1 MKAFRALSV
10 ATALVTYALVV
21 LGGVVRVSGSGLGC
35 PDWPLCHGRLLP
47 PLDVHAII
55 EYSHRTTASLTS
67 ILVVLTAVV
76 AWVVWRK
83 RRDIVIPATVAVV
96 LLVVQ
101 VVLGAITVRFELPPM
116 IVLAHLATAMAL
128 LAAVCV
134 TAVAACLPENVSNAR
149 IAQERLKRSYG
160 TFRATRVR
168 RRPERGSRGAT
179 PRRLAR
185 GAAGGTYLL
194 ILSGSLVVGSG
205 ASSSCSAWPLC
216 GGGFS
221 LAFDGYPAIQLLHRG
236 LAAAVGLLI
245 IVSLLALLNR
255 YREER
260 AVRAT
265 VALTLAALA
274 FQIAV
279 GAAVVTLHLP
289 AALRGLHLA
298 LASAVWT
305 GTVVLAVIA
314 DRLPAAGGSVG
325 VTDTAHRPP
334 RPTRE
339 VVLDYVSLAKPRI
352 IPLLLITALG
362 GMMMAER
369 GWPSTILVVLTLL
382 GGALAAAGA
391 GAINCWIDRDLDG
404 AMLRTRRRP
413 LPDGRIAP
421 GHALLFGIA
430 LGLAAFVLLAFWVN
444 VLAATLAISG
454 LLFYVFVYTLW
465 LKRWTVQNIVIGG
478 AAGAVPPVVGWAAVT
493 HRVDLTAV
501 YLFAVIFLW
510 TPPHFWA
517 LALRLKGDYA
527 RAQVPMLPVV
537 RGEAV
542 ARRQI
547 LVYTVLL
554 VGVTLAVV
562 VTGALG
568 LLYLAGAVVLGG
580 AFIALA
586 LVNLRSQRQRWS
598 RLLFDYSIA
607 YLGLLFAVMVADRMI
622 GRV

>member
-35 PDWPLCHGRLLP
+35 PDWPLCHGRVLP
-47 PLDVHAII
+47 PLDLHAII

-67 ILVVLTAVV
+67 ALIVLTAVV
-76 AWVVWRK
+76 AWLAWRK
-83 RRDIVIPATVAVV
+83 RRDIVIPATVALV

-101 VVLGAITVRFELPPM
+101 VVLGAITVRLELPPM

-134 TAVAACLPENVSNAR
+134 TAVAAIVPR
-149 IAQERLKRSYG
+149 P
-160 TFRATRVR
+160 ATSAD
-168 RRPERGSRGAT
+168 RGLV
-179 PRRLAR
+179 RLAR

-205 ASSSCSAWPLC
+205 ASSSCNAWPLC

-221 LAFDGYPAIQLLHRG
+221 LTFDGYPAIQLLHRG

-245 IVSLLALLNR
+245 LVSLLTLLNR
-255 YREER
+255 YREEG
-260 AVRAT
+260 AVRAA

-274 FQIAV
+274 FQVAV
-279 GAAVVTLHLP
+279 GAAVVTLRLP

-298 LASAVWT
+298 LAGAVWV

-325 VTDTAHRPP
+325 VTDAARRPP
-334 RPTRE
+334 RPARE

-369 GWPSTILVVLTLL
+369 GWPSTSLVVLTLL

-404 AMLRTRRRP
+404 EMLRTRRRP

-421 GHALLFGIA
+421 SHALLFGIA
-430 LGLAAFVLLAFWVN
+430 LGLAAFLLLAFWVN

-454 LLFYVFVYTLW
+454 LLFYVFIYTLW
-465 LKRWTVQNIVIGG
+465 LKRTTVQNIVIGG

-493 HRVDLTAV
+493 HRVDLTAI

-527 RAQVPMLPVV
+527 RAHVPMLPVV
-537 RGEAV
+537 RGDAV

-547 LVYTVLL
+547 LLYTVVL
-554 VGVTLAVV
+554 VAVTLAVV

-568 LLYLAGAVVLGG
+568 QLYLAGAVVLGG
-580 AFIALA
+580 VFIALA
-586 LVNLRSQRQRWS
+586 FVNLRSQRQRWS

-622 GRV
+622 GRL

>member
-35 PDWPLCHGRLLP
+35 PDWPLCHGRVLP
-47 PLDVHAII
+47 PLDLHAII

-67 ILVVLTAVV
+67 ALVVLTAVF
-76 AWVVWRK
+76 AWLAWRK
-83 RRDIVIPATVAVV
+83 RRDIVIPSTVALG
-96 LLVVQ
+96 LLAVQ
-101 VVLGAITVRFELPPM
+101 VVLGAITVRLELPPM

-134 TAVAACLPENVSNAR
+134 TAVAAFLPQNVSNAR

-160 TFRATRVR
+160 TFRATRVG

-179 PRRLAR
+179 PRWLAR
-185 GAAGGTYLL
+185 AAAAGTYLL

-205 ASSSCSAWPLC
+205 ASGSCSAWPLC

-221 LAFDGYPAIQLLHRG
+221 LAEDGAIQLLHRG
-236 LAAAVGLLI
+236 LAAAVGVLI
-245 IVSLLALLNR
+245 IVSLFALLNR
-255 YREER
+255 HREER

-274 FQIAV
+274 FQVAV

-298 LASAVWT
+298 LASAVWV

-314 DRLPAAGGSVG
+314 DRLPAAGGSIG
-325 VTDTAHRPP
+325 VTEDARRPP
-334 RPTRE
+334 RPPRE
-339 VVLDYVSLAKPRI
+339 VVLDYVSLAKPRV

-369 GWPSTILVVLTLL
+369 GWPSTGLVVLTLL

-404 AMLRTRRRP
+404 EMLRTRRRP

-421 GHALLFGIA
+421 SHALLFGIA
-430 LGLAAFVLLAFWVN
+430 LGLAAFLLLAFWVN

-454 LLFYVFVYTLW
+454 LLFYVFIYTLW
-465 LKRWTVQNIVIGG
+465 LKRWTVQNIVNGG

-493 HRVDLTAV
+493 HRVDLTAI

-527 RAQVPMLPVV
+527 RARVPMLPVV

-547 LVYTVLL
+547 LLYTLVL

-580 AFIALA
+580 VFIALA

-622 GRV
+622 GRL

>member
-1 MKAFRALSV
+1 MKAFRSLSV
-10 ATALVTYALVV
+10 ATALVSYALVV

-35 PDWPLCHGRLLP
+35 PDWPLCHGRVLP
-47 PLDVHAII
+47 PLDLHAII

-67 ILVVLTAVV
+67 GLVLVTAAFAWV
-76 AWVVWRK
+76 AWRR
-83 RRDIVIPATVAVV
+83 RRDIVIPATVALG

-101 VVLGAITVRFELPPM
+101 VVLGAVTVRLELPPM

-128 LAAVCV
+128 LAAVCI
-134 TAVAACLPENVSNAR
+134 TAVAAIVAPPGAGADRPSVGWS
-149 IAQERLKRSYG
+149 
-160 TFRATRVR
+160 RA
-168 RRPERGSRGAT
+168 A
-179 PRRLAR
+179 
-185 GAAGGTYLL
+185 AAGTYIL
-194 ILSGSLVVGSG
+194 ILSGSLVVGSA
-205 ASSSCSAWPLC
+205 ASGSCNAWPLC

-221 LAFDGYPAIQLLHRG
+221 FAFDGLPAIQLVHRG
-236 LAAAVGLLI
+236 IAALVGVLI
-245 IVSLLALLNR
+245 VVSLLSVLAR
-255 YREER
+255 HRR
-260 AVRAT
+260 QPAVRAT

-274 FQIAV
+274 FQVAV
-279 GAAVVTLHLP
+279 GAAVVILRLP

-298 LASAVWT
+298 LASAVWA
-305 GTVVLAVIA
+305 GTVVLAVLA
-314 DRLPAAGGSVG
+314 HRLPLGGERIDDRDAAH
-325 VTDTAHRPP
+325 AIRRPA
-334 RPTRE
+334 RD

-352 IPLLLITALG
+352 IPLLLIAALG

-369 GWPSTILVVLTLL
+369 GWPSTGLVVFTLL

-391 GAINCWIDRDLDG
+391 GAINCWIDRDLDRE
-404 AMLRTRRRP
+404 MLRTRRRP
-413 LPDGRIAP
+413 LPDGRRAP
-421 GHALLFGIA
+421 SHALLFGIV

-493 HRVDLTAV
+493 HRVDLTAL
-501 YLFAVIFLW
+501 YLFAIIFLW

-537 RGEAV
+537 RGESA

-547 LVYTVLL
+547 LFYTLIL
-554 VGVTLAVV
+554 VAVTLAVV
-562 VTGALG
+562 LTGALG
-568 LLYLAGAVVLGG
+568 LLYLGGAALLGG
-580 AFIALA
+580 LFIALA
-586 LVNLRSQRQRWS
+586 VANLRARRQRWS

>member
-1 MKAFRALSV
+1 MRGFRALSV

-35 PDWPLCHGRLLP
+35 PDWPLCHGRVLP
-47 PLDVHAII
+47 PLDLHAII

-67 ILVVLTAVV
+67 VLVVATAVV
-76 AWVVWRK
+76 AWVAWHK
-83 RRDIVIPATVAVV
+83 RRDLVIPATFAVG
-96 LLVVQ
+96 LLAIQ
-101 VVLGAITVRFELPPM
+101 VVLGAITVRLELPPM

-128 LAAVCV
+128 LGAVCV
-134 TAVAACLPENVSNAR
+134 TAVAAMMPTTAGTVDAESVAR
-149 IAQERLKRSYG
+149 
-160 TFRATRVR
+160 
-168 RRPERGSRGAT
+168 
-179 PRRLAR
+179 AR
-185 GAAGGTYLL
+185 GAAAGTYLL

-205 ASSSCSAWPLC
+205 ASGACDAWPLC
-216 GGGFS
+216 GGGFRF
-221 LAFDGYPAIQLLHRG
+221 AFDGSPAIQLLHRG
-236 LAAAVGLLI
+236 AAAAIGVLVVMGLLS
-245 IVSLLALLNR
+245 VLAR
-255 YREER
+255 QRR
-260 AVRAT
+260 APAVRAT
-265 VALTLAALA
+265 VALTMAALA
-274 FQIAV
+274 FQVAV

-289 AALRGLHLA
+289 AVLRGLHLA

-314 DRLPAAGGSVG
+314 SRLPPAEQTADIRDGRRSAG
-325 VTDTAHRPP
+325 RPV
-334 RPTRE
+334 RD
-339 VVLDYVSLAKPRI
+339 VVLDYISLAKPRI

-369 GWPSTILVVLTLL
+369 GWPSTGLVLLTLL

-391 GAINCWIDRDLDG
+391 GAINCWIDRDLDRE
-404 AMLRTRRRP
+404 MMRTRRRP

-421 GHALLFGIA
+421 SHALIFGIG
-430 LGLAAFVLLAFWVN
+430 LGLAAFLVLAFWVN

-478 AAGAVPPVVGWAAVT
+478 AAGAVPPMVGWAAVT
-493 HRVDLTAV
+493 HRLDLTAL
-501 YLFAVIFLW
+501 YLFAIIFLW

-527 RAQVPMLPVV
+527 RAQLPMLPVV
-537 RGEAV
+537 RGESA

-547 LVYTVLL
+547 LFYTLLL
-554 VGVTLAVV
+554 VAVTLAVV
-562 VTGALG
+562 LTGALG
-568 LLYLAGAVVLGG
+568 FLYLAGAAVLGG
-580 AFIALA
+580 LFIALA
-586 LVNLRSQRQRWS
+586 VANLRARRQRWS

-607 YLGLLFAVMVADRMI
+607 YLGLLFVVMVADRMI

>member
-1 MKAFRALSV
+1 MKAFRLLTV
-10 ATALVTYALVV
+10 AAALVTYALVV

-47 PLDVHAII
+47 PLNLHAII
-55 EYSHRTTASLTS
+55 EYSHRTTASLAS
-67 ILVVLTAVV
+67 ALIVLTAAV
-76 AWVVWRK
+76 ALLAWRK
-83 RRDIVIPATVAVV
+83 RRDIVIPAMVALG
-96 LLVVQ
+96 LLVAQ
-101 VVLGAITVRFELPPM
+101 VVLGAITVRLELPPM

-134 TAVAACLPENVSNAR
+134 TAVAASVAR
-149 IAQERLKRSYG
+149 PTTA
-160 TFRATRVR
+160 TDRASV
-168 RRPERGSRGAT
+168 P
-179 PRRLAR
+179 LAR
-185 GAAGGTYLL
+185 AAAAGTYLL

-205 ASSSCSAWPLC
+205 ASSSCAAWPLC

-221 LAFDGYPAIQLLHRG
+221 LSFEGYPAIQLLHRG
-236 LAAAVGLLI
+236 LAAAIGVLI
-245 IVSLLALLNR
+245 IVSLFALLNR
-255 YREER
+255 HRVQR

-274 FQIAV
+274 FQVAV

-298 LASAVWT
+298 LASAVWA
-305 GTVVLAVIA
+305 GTVVLAVLA
-314 DRLPAAGGSVG
+314 DRLPAGGAPVA
-325 VTDTAHRPP
+325 VADHARQPP
-334 RPTRE
+334 RPARE

-369 GWPSTILVVLTLL
+369 GWPSTGLVVLTLL

-421 GHALLFGIA
+421 SHALLFGIA

-444 VLAATLAISG
+444 VLTATLAISG

-493 HRVDLTAV
+493 HRVDLTAI
-501 YLFAVIFLW
+501 YLFAVACAGPDVTRRPRRGSRPPPDPAVHTRAGRRHARGRRDGRAWLALPGRGGRPW
-510 TPPHFWA
+510 GRVHRARGRQPPQSAAAVVTP
-517 LALRLKGDYA
+517 ALRLLDRLP
-527 RAQVPMLPVV
+527 RAAL
-537 RGEAV
+537 
-542 ARRQI
+542 RRN
-547 LVYTVLL
+547 
-554 VGVTLAVV
+554 
-562 VTGALG
+562 
-568 LLYLAGAVVLGG
+568 GG
-580 AFIALA
+580 
-586 LVNLRSQRQRWS
+586 
-598 RLLFDYSIA
+598 
-607 YLGLLFAVMVADRMI
+607 
-622 GRV
+622 

>member
-1 MKAFRALSV
+1 MKAFRALSI
-10 ATALVTYALVV
+10 ATAVVTYALVV

-35 PDWPLCHGRLLP
+35 PDWPLCHGALLP
-47 PLDVHAII
+47 PLNLHAII

-67 ILVVLTAVV
+67 TLVVVTAVV
-76 AWVVWRK
+76 AWIAWRQ
-83 RRDIVIPATVAVV
+83 RRDIVVPATVALG

-101 VVLGAITVRFELPPM
+101 VALGAITVRLELPPM

-134 TAVAACLPENVSNAR
+134 TAVAACLPQNVSNAR
-149 IAQERLKRSYG
+149 IALK
-160 TFRATRVR
+160 
-168 RRPERGSRGAT
+168 RGSRGAT
-179 PRRLAR
+179 PRRLSR
-185 GAAGGTYLL
+185 GTAAGTYIL

-205 ASSSCSAWPLC
+205 ASRSCNAWPLC

-221 LAFDGYPAIQLLHRG
+221 FAFDGLPAIQLLHRG
-236 LAAAVGLLI
+236 VAALI
-245 IVSLLALLNR
+245 GVLIVVSLLTLLAR
-255 YREER
+255 YRGHR

-274 FQIAV
+274 FQVAV
-279 GAAVVTLHLP
+279 GAAVVALRLP

-298 LASAVWT
+298 LASSVWA
-305 GTVVLAVIA
+305 GTVVLAA
-314 DRLPAAGGSVG
+314 LAERLPAVGEPVG
-325 VTDTAHRPP
+325 VLKDAHQPP
-334 RPTRE
+334 RPARE
-339 VVLDYVSLAKPRI
+339 VVLDYLSLAKPRI

-369 GWPSTILVVLTLL
+369 GWPSTGLVVLTLL

-391 GAINCWIDRDLDG
+391 GAINCWIDRDLDRE
-404 AMLRTRRRP
+404 MLRTRRRP

-421 GHALLFGIA
+421 AHALLFGIG
-430 LGLAAFVLLAFWVN
+430 LGLVAFLLLTFWVN

-465 LKRWTVQNIVIGG
+465 LKRSTVQNIVIGG

-493 HRVDLTAV
+493 HRVDLTAI

-517 LALRLKGDYA
+517 LALRLRGDYA
-527 RAQVPMLPVV
+527 RARVPMLPVV
-537 RGEAV
+537 HGEAA

-547 LVYTVLL
+547 VAYTLVL
-554 VGVTLAVV
+554 VAVTLAVV
-562 VTGALG
+562 LTGALG
-568 LLYLAGAVVLGG
+568 LLYLAGAGVLG
-580 AFIALA
+580 ALFIGLA
-586 LVNLRSQRQRWS
+586 LVNLGSRRQRWS

-622 GRV
+622 GRL

>member
-67 ILVVLTAVV
+67 TLVVLTAVV
-76 AWVVWRK
+76 AWVAWRR
-83 RRDIVIPATVAVV
+83 RRDIVIPATVALV

-101 VVLGAITVRFELPPM
+101 VVLGAITVRLELPPM

-134 TAVAACLPENVSNAR
+134 TAVAAIVPRPAR
-149 IAQERLKRSYG
+149 PA
-160 TFRATRVR
+160 
-168 RRPERGSRGAT
+168 ERGSRGAS

-185 GAAGGTYLL
+185 AAGGGTYLL

-205 ASSSCSAWPLC
+205 ASGSCSAWPLC

-221 LAFDGYPAIQLLHRG
+221 PAFDGYPAIQLLHRG
-236 LAAAVGLLI
+236 LGAPGGLLI

-274 FQIAV
+274 FQVAV

-298 LASAVWT
+298 LASAVWA
-305 GTVVLAVIA
+305 GMVILAVMVR
-314 DRLPAAGGSVG
+314 RLAPDPASRQRGTEMDV
-325 VTDTAHRPP
+325 VR
-334 RPTRE
+334 RPTRD

-362 GMMMAER
+362 GMMMAQR
-369 GWPSTILVVLTLL
+369 GWPSTGLVILTLM

-391 GAINCWIDRDLDG
+391 GAINCWIDRDIDG
-404 AMLRTRRRP
+404 EMLRTRRRP

-421 GHALLFGIA
+421 GHALLFGIV
-430 LGLAAFVLLAFWVN
+430 LGLMAFVLLTFWVN

-454 LLFYVFVYTLW
+454 LLFYVFIYTLW

-478 AAGAVPPVVGWAAVT
+478 AAGALPPGVGWGGA
-493 HRVDLTAV
+493 
-501 YLFAVIFLW
+501 
-510 TPPHFWA
+510 TPPGGPDGDLSFCRHLPLDAAA
-517 LALRLKGDYA
+517 LLGAGPAPSRRLRPRAGAHAAGGPRRGGRPAPDPRLHPGPGDGHAGHRRHRRSRPGLPRRGGRAGRGLRWA
-527 RAQVPMLPVV
+527 RAGQ
-537 RGEAV
+537 
-542 ARRQI
+542 
-547 LVYTVLL
+547 
-554 VGVTLAVV
+554 
-562 VTGALG
+562 
-568 LLYLAGAVVLGG
+568 
-580 AFIALA
+580 
-586 LVNLRSQRQRWS
+586 
-598 RLLFDYSIA
+598 
-607 YLGLLFAVMVADRMI
+607 
-622 GRV
+622 

>member
-1 MKAFRALSV
+1 V
-10 ATALVTYALVV
+10 I
-21 LGGVVRVSGSGLGC
+21 GV
-35 PDWPLCHGRLLP
+35 
-47 PLDVHAII
+47 
-55 EYSHRTTASLTS
+55 
-67 ILVVLTAVV
+67 
-76 AWVVWRK
+76 
-83 RRDIVIPATVAVV
+83 
-96 LLVVQ
+96 
-101 VVLGAITVRFELPPM
+101 
-116 IVLAHLATAMAL
+116 
-128 LAAVCV
+128 
-134 TAVAACLPENVSNAR
+134 
-149 IAQERLKRSYG
+149 
-160 TFRATRVR
+160 
-168 RRPERGSRGAT
+168 
-179 PRRLAR
+179 
-185 GAAGGTYLL
+185 
-194 ILSGSLVVGSG
+194 
-205 ASSSCSAWPLC
+205 
-216 GGGFS
+216 
-221 LAFDGYPAIQLLHRG
+221 
-236 LAAAVGLLI
+236 LI

-255 YREER
+255 HRVER

-274 FQIAV
+274 FQVAV
-279 GAAVVTLHLP
+279 GAAVVILHLP
-289 AALRGLHLA
+289 AVLRGLHLA

-314 DRLPAAGGSVG
+314 DRLPAAGAPVG
-325 VTDTAHRPP
+325 VIHDARRSGRPA
-334 RPTRE
+334 RE

-369 GWPSTILVVLTLL
+369 GWPSTSLVLLTLL

-421 GHALLFGIA
+421 RHALLFGIA
-430 LGLAAFVLLAFWVN
+430 LGLAAFLLLAFWVN

-493 HRVDLTAV
+493 HRVDLTAI

-547 LVYTVLL
+547 LLYTVVL
-554 VGVTLAVV
+554 VAVTLAVV

-580 AFIALA
+580 VFIALA
-586 LVNLRSQRQRWS
+586 LVNLRNHRQRWS

-622 GRV
+622 GRL

>member
-10 ATALVTYALVV
+10 ATAVVTYALVV

-47 PLDVHAII
+47 PLNLHAII

-67 ILVVLTAVV
+67 TLVVLTAAV
-76 AWVVWRK
+76 AWLAWRK
-83 RRDIVIPATVAVV
+83 RRDLVIPATVALA
-96 LLVVQ
+96 LLIVQ
-101 VVLGAITVRFELPPM
+101 VVLGAITVRLELPPM

-128 LAAVCV
+128 LGAVCV
-134 TAVAACLPENVSNAR
+134 TAVAALVPAPAGAVD
-149 IAQERLKRSYG
+149 
-160 TFRATRVR
+160 RVAMR
-168 RRPERGSRGAT
+168 RM
-179 PRRLAR
+179 LL
-185 GAAGGTYLL
+185 AAGGTYVL
-194 ILSGSLVVGSG
+194 IISGSLVVGSG
-205 ASSSCSAWPLC
+205 ASGACNAWPLC
-216 GGGFS
+216 GGGLSF
-221 LAFDGYPAIQLLHRG
+221 AFDGSPAIQLLHRG
-236 LAAAVGLLI
+236 IAGLIGLLI
-245 IVSLLALLNR
+245 VLSLVSLLAR
-255 YREER
+255 HRSHP

-265 VALTLAALA
+265 VAVTLAALA
-274 FQIAV
+274 FQVAV
-279 GAAVVTLHLP
+279 GAAVVTLRLP

-298 LASAVWT
+298 LASAVWA
-305 GTVVLAVIA
+305 GMVILAVIVR
-314 DRLPAAGGSVG
+314 RLSPHSALPQRGREKDVVRRPAR
-325 VTDTAHRPP
+325 D
-334 RPTRE
+334 

-369 GWPSTILVVLTLL
+369 GWPSTGLVILTLV

-391 GAINCWIDRDLDG
+391 GAINCWIDRDIDG
-404 AMLRTRRRP
+404 EMLRTRRRP

-421 GHALLFGIA
+421 AHALLFGIV
-430 LGLAAFVLLAFWVN
+430 LGLIAFVLLAFWVN

-465 LKRWTVQNIVIGG
+465 LKRSTVQNIVIGG
-478 AAGAVPPVVGWAAVT
+478 AAGAIPPVVGWAAVT

-517 LALRLKGDYA
+517 LALRLRGDYA
-527 RAQVPMLPVV
+527 RAKVPMLPVV
-537 RGEAV
+537 QGEAA

-547 LVYTVLL
+547 LAYTLVL
-554 VGVTLAVV
+554 VAVTLAVV
-562 VTGALG
+562 LTG
-568 LLYLAGAVVLGG
+568 VLGPVYLVG
-580 AFIALA
+580 AALLGAGFIALA
-586 LVNLRSQRQRWS
+586 VVNLLARRQRWS
-598 RLLFDYSIA
+598 RVLFDYSIA

>member
-1 MKAFRALSV
+1 MKAFRVLSV

-47 PLDVHAII
+47 PLDLHAII
-55 EYSHRTTASLTS
+55 EYSHRTTASLASTL
-67 ILVVLTAVV
+67 IVLTAVV
-76 AWVVWRK
+76 AWLAWRK
-83 RRDIVIPATVAVV
+83 RRDIVIPAMVAVG

-101 VVLGAITVRFELPPM
+101 VVLGAVTVRLELPPM

-134 TAVAACLPENVSNAR
+134 TASNAR
-149 IAQERLKRSYG
+149 LARYAPLASAGGSDSRPAWLARAAAAG
-160 TFRATRVR
+160 TF
-168 RRPERGSRGAT
+168 
-179 PRRLAR
+179 
-185 GAAGGTYLL
+185 LL

-205 ASSSCSAWPLC
+205 ASGSCGAWPLC

-236 LAAAVGLLI
+236 LAAAIGVLI
-245 IVSLLALLNR
+245 IVSLFALLNR
-255 YREER
+255 YRVER

-274 FQIAV
+274 FQVAV

-298 LASAVWT
+298 LASAVWA
-305 GTVVLAVIA
+305 GTVVLAVLA
-314 DRLPAAGGSVG
+314 DRLP
-325 VTDTAHRPP
+325 VTGARADVADHARQPP
-334 RPTRE
+334 RPARE

-369 GWPSTILVVLTLL
+369 GWPSTGLVVLTLL
-382 GGALAAAGA
+382 GGTLAAAGA

-421 GHALLFGIA
+421 RHALLFGIA
-430 LGLAAFVLLAFWVN
+430 LGVAAFVLLAFWVN

-493 HRVDLTAV
+493 HRIDLTAI

-547 LVYTVLL
+547 LLYTLAL
-554 VGVTLAVV
+554 VAVTIAVV

-568 LLYLAGAVVLGG
+568 LLYMAGAAVLGG
-580 AFIALA
+580 VFIALA
-586 LVNLRSQRQRWS
+586 VVNLRTRRQRWS

-622 GRV
+622 GRL

>member
-1 MKAFRALSV
+1 MKAFRALTV

-47 PLDVHAII
+47 PLDLHAII
-55 EYSHRTTASLTS
+55 EYSHRTTASLAS
-67 ILVVLTAVV
+67 ALIVLTAVV
-76 AWVVWRK
+76 AWLAWRK
-83 RRDIVIPATVAVV
+83 RRDIVIPAMVALG

-101 VVLGAITVRFELPPM
+101 VVLGAITVRLELPPM

-134 TAVAACLPENVSNAR
+134 TAVAARVSRPTLPVD
-149 IAQERLKRSYG
+149 
-160 TFRATRVR
+160 RASV
-168 RRPERGSRGAT
+168 P
-179 PRRLAR
+179 LAR
-185 GAAGGTYLL
+185 AAAGGTYLL

-205 ASSSCSAWPLC
+205 ASGACDSWPLC
-216 GGGFS
+216 RGGFS

-236 LAAAVGLLI
+236 LAAVIGVLV
-245 IVSLLALLNR
+245 IVSLFRLLNR
-255 YREER
+255 YRVER

-265 VALTLAALA
+265 VALTLASLA
-274 FQIAV
+274 FQVAV

-289 AALRGLHLA
+289 AVLRGLHLA

-314 DRLPAAGGSVG
+314 SRLPPAAQ
-325 VTDTAHRPP
+325 TADIRDGRRSAGRPV
-334 RPTRE
+334 RD
-339 VVLDYVSLAKPRI
+339 VVLDYISLAKPRI

-369 GWPSTILVVLTLL
+369 GWPSTGLVLLTLL

-391 GAINCWIDRDLDG
+391 GAINCWIDRDLDRE
-404 AMLRTRRRP
+404 MLRTRRRP

-421 GHALLFGIA
+421 SHALIFGIG
-430 LGLAAFVLLAFWVN
+430 LGLAAFLVLAFWVN

-478 AAGAVPPVVGWAAVT
+478 AAGAVPPMVGWAAVT
-493 HRVDLTAV
+493 HKLDLTAI

-547 LVYTVLL
+547 LFYTLVL
-554 VGVTLAVV
+554 VAVTIAVV
-562 VTGALG
+562 LTGALG
-568 LLYLAGAVVLGG
+568 MLYLAGAAVLGG
-580 AFIALA
+580 VFIALA
-586 LVNLRSQRQRWS
+586 LVNL
-598 RLLFDYSIA
+598 
-607 YLGLLFAVMVADRMI
+607 
-622 GRV
+622 

>member
-1 MKAFRALSV
+1 MKAFRVLSV

-47 PLDVHAII
+47 PLDLHAII
-55 EYSHRTTASLTS
+55 EYSHRTTASLASTL
-67 ILVVLTAVV
+67 IVLTAVV
-76 AWVVWRK
+76 AWLAWRK
-83 RRDIVIPATVAVV
+83 RRDIVIPAMVALG

-101 VVLGAITVRFELPPM
+101 VVLGAVTVRLELPPM

-134 TAVAACLPENVSNAR
+134 TASNAR
-149 IAQERLKRSYG
+149 LARYAPLASAGEPDSRPAWLARAAAAG
-160 TFRATRVR
+160 TF
-168 RRPERGSRGAT
+168 
-179 PRRLAR
+179 
-185 GAAGGTYLL
+185 LL

-205 ASSSCSAWPLC
+205 ASGSCGAWPLC

-236 LAAAVGLLI
+236 LAAAIGVLI
-245 IVSLLALLNR
+245 IVSLFALLNR
-255 YREER
+255 YRVER

-274 FQIAV
+274 FQVAV

-298 LASAVWT
+298 LASAVWA
-305 GTVVLAVIA
+305 GTVVLAVLA
-314 DRLPAAGGSVG
+314 DRLPVTGARAD
-325 VTDTAHRPP
+325 VTDHARQPP
-334 RPTRE
+334 RPARE

-369 GWPSTILVVLTLL
+369 GWPSTGLVVLTLL

-421 GHALLFGIA
+421 RHALLFGIA
-430 LGLAAFVLLAFWVN
+430 LGVAAFVLLAFWVN

-493 HRVDLTAV
+493 HRIDLTAI

-547 LVYTVLL
+547 LLYTLAL
-554 VGVTLAVV
+554 VAVTIAVV

-568 LLYLAGAVVLGG
+568 LLYMAGAAVLGG
-580 AFIALA
+580 VFIALA
-586 LVNLRSQRQRWS
+586 VVNLRTRRQRWS

-622 GRV
+622 GRL

>member
-1 MKAFRALSV
+1 MKAFRLLTV
-10 ATALVTYALVV
+10 AAALVTYALVV

-47 PLDVHAII
+47 PLNLHAII
-55 EYSHRTTASLTS
+55 EYSHRTTASLAS
-67 ILVVLTAVV
+67 ALIVLTAAV
-76 AWVVWRK
+76 ALLAWRK
-83 RRDIVIPATVAVV
+83 RRDIVIPALVAFG
-96 LLVVQ
+96 LLVAQ
-101 VVLGAITVRFELPPM
+101 VVLGAITVRLELPPM

-134 TAVAACLPENVSNAR
+134 TAVAASVAR
-149 IAQERLKRSYG
+149 PTTA
-160 TFRATRVR
+160 TDRASV
-168 RRPERGSRGAT
+168 P
-179 PRRLAR
+179 LAR
-185 GAAGGTYLL
+185 AAAAGTYLL

-205 ASSSCSAWPLC
+205 ASSSCAAWPLC

-221 LAFDGYPAIQLLHRG
+221 LSFEGYPAIQLLHRG
-236 LAAAVGLLI
+236 LAAAIGVLI
-245 IVSLLALLNR
+245 IVSLFALLNR
-255 YREER
+255 HRVQR

-274 FQIAV
+274 FQVAV

-298 LASAVWT
+298 LASAVWA
-305 GTVVLAVIA
+305 GTVVLAVLA
-314 DRLPAAGGSVG
+314 DRLPAGGAPVA
-325 VTDTAHRPP
+325 VADHARQPP
-334 RPTRE
+334 RPARE

-369 GWPSTILVVLTLL
+369 GWPSTGLVVLTLL

-421 GHALLFGIA
+421 SHALLFGIA

-444 VLAATLAISG
+444 VLTATLAISG

-493 HRVDLTAV
+493 HRVDLTAI

-527 RAQVPMLPVV
+527 RARVPMLPVV

-547 LVYTVLL
+547 LLYTLVL
-554 VGVTLAVV
+554 VAVTLAVV

-568 LLYLAGAVVLGG
+568 LLYLAGAAVLGG
-580 AFIALA
+580 VFIALA
-586 LVNLRSQRQRWS
+586 VVNLRNQRQRWS

-622 GRV
+622 GRL

>member
-1 MKAFRALSV
+1 MKAFKALSV
-10 ATALVTYALVV
+10 TTALVTYALVV

-47 PLDVHAII
+47 PLDLHAII

-67 ILVVLTAVV
+67 ALVVVTALI
-76 AWVVWRK
+76 AWLAWRQ
-83 RRDIVIPATVAVV
+83 RRDIVIPATVALG
-96 LLVVQ
+96 LLAVQ
-101 VVLGAITVRFELPPM
+101 VVLGAVTVRLELPPM

-134 TAVAACLPENVSNAR
+134 TAAAAMVQPLPGEADRASLRWAR
-149 IAQERLKRSYG
+149 
-160 TFRATRVR
+160 
-168 RRPERGSRGAT
+168 
-179 PRRLAR
+179 
-185 GAAGGTYLL
+185 AAAAGTYLL

-205 ASSSCSAWPLC
+205 ASGTCAAWPLC

-221 LAFDGYPAIQLLHRG
+221 LDFDGLPAVQLLHRG
-236 LAAAVGLLI
+236 IAGMIGVLIVAGL
-245 IVSLLALLNR
+245 VSLLAR
-255 YREER
+255 QRR
-260 AVRAT
+260 QPAVRAT

-289 AALRGLHLA
+289 AVLRGLHLA
-298 LASAVWT
+298 LASAVWA
-305 GTVVLAVIA
+305 GTVVLAVLA
-314 DRLPAAGGSVG
+314 GRLPVAGLRSDERGAA
-325 VTDTAHRPP
+325 RPVR
-334 RPTRE
+334 RPARD
-339 VVLDYVSLAKPRI
+339 VVVDYLSLAKPRI
-352 IPLLLITALG
+352 IPLLLVTALG
-362 GMMMAER
+362 GMMIAQR
-369 GWPSTILVVLTLL
+369 GWPSTGLVVLTLL

-404 AMLRTRRRP
+404 EMLRTRRRP

-421 GHALLFGIA
+421 GNALLFGIV
-430 LGLAAFVLLAFWVN
+430 LGLAAFLLLAFWVN
-444 VLAATLAISG
+444 GLAATLAISG

-465 LKRWTVQNIVIGG
+465 LKRSTVQNIVIGG

-493 HRVDLTAV
+493 HRVDLTAI

-537 RGEAV
+537 RGEAA

-547 LVYTVLL
+547 LLYTLVL
-554 VGVTLAVV
+554 VAVTLTVV

-568 LLYLAGAVVLGG
+568 LLYLAGAVVLGTV
-580 AFIALA
+580 FIALA
-586 LVNLRSQRQRWS
+586 VANLRSRRQRWS

-607 YLGLLFAVMVADRMI
+607 YLGLLFAAMVADRMV
-622 GRV
+622 GRL

>member
-1 MKAFRALSV
+1 MKAFRAVS
-10 ATALVTYALVV
+10 AGTALVTYALVV
-21 LGGVVRVSGSGLGC
+21 LGAVVRVWGSGLGC
-35 PDWPLCHGRLLP
+35 PDCPLGPGRLPP
-47 PLDVHAII
+47 PLALPSII
-55 EYSHRTTASLTS
+55 ESTHWPTASLAS
-67 ILVVLTAVV
+67 ALIVLPAVV
-76 AWVVWRK
+76 AWLAWRK
-83 RRDIVIPATVAVV
+83 RRDIVIPAMVALG

-101 VVLGAITVRFELPPM
+101 VVLGAITVRLELPPM

-134 TAVAACLPENVSNAR
+134 TASNAR
-149 IAQERLKRSYG
+149 
-160 TFRATRVR
+160 
-168 RRPERGSRGAT
+168 
-179 PRRLAR
+179 LAR
-185 GAAGGTYLL
+185 SAPVASAGGPESRPAWLARAAAAGTYLL

-205 ASSSCSAWPLC
+205 ASSSCGAWPLC

-221 LAFDGYPAIQLLHRG
+221 LSFDGYPAIQLLHRG
-236 LAAAVGLLI
+236 LAAAIGVLI
-245 IVSLLALLNR
+245 VVSLFVLLNR
-255 YREER
+255 YRVDR

-274 FQIAV
+274 FQVAV

-298 LASAVWT
+298 LASAVWA
-305 GTVVLAVIA
+305 GTVVLAVLA
-314 DRLPAAGGSVG
+314 DRLPATGVPVG
-325 VTDTAHRPP
+325 ADDHARQHP
-334 RPTRE
+334 RPARE

-369 GWPSTILVVLTLL
+369 GWPSTGLVALTLL

-421 GHALLFGIA
+421 SHALIFGIG
-430 LGLAAFVLLAFWVN
+430 LGVAAFLLLAFWVN

-465 LKRWTVQNIVIGG
+465 LKRVTVQNIVIGG
-478 AAGAVPPVVGWAAVT
+478 AAGAIPPVVGWAAVT
-493 HRVDLTAV
+493 HRVDLTAI

-517 LALRLKGDYA
+517 LALRLRGDYA
-527 RAQVPMLPVV
+527 RAKVPMLPVV

-547 LVYTVLL
+547 VAYTLVL
-554 VGVTLAVV
+554 VAETLAIVL
-562 VTGALG
+562 TGALG
-568 LLYLAGAVVLGG
+568 LFYLAGAAVLWG
-580 AFIALA
+580 
-586 LVNLRSQRQRWS
+586 V
-598 RLLFDYSIA
+598 
-607 YLGLLFAVMVADRMI
+607 
-622 GRV
+622 

>member
-1 MKAFRALSV
+1 MKAFRVLSV
-10 ATALVTYALVV
+10 ATAVVTYALVV

-47 PLDVHAII
+47 PLDLHAII
-55 EYSHRTTASLTS
+55 EYSHRTTASLAS
-67 ILVVLTAVV
+67 VLIVLTAVV
-76 AWVVWRK
+76 AWLAWRK
-83 RRDIVIPATVAVV
+83 RRDIVIPSLVALG

-101 VVLGAITVRFELPPM
+101 VVLGAITVRLELPPM

-134 TAVAACLPENVSNAR
+134 TAVAAIVP
-149 IAQERLKRSYG
+149 
-160 TFRATRVR
+160 RA
-168 RRPERGSRGAT
+168 PGASDRGSVGLSRA
-179 PRRLAR
+179 A
-185 GAAGGTYLL
+185 AAGTYML

-205 ASSSCSAWPLC
+205 ASGSCNAWPLC
-216 GGGFS
+216 GGDFS
-221 LAFDGYPAIQLLHRG
+221 LAEDGAIQLLHRA
-236 LAAAVGLLI
+236 LAAAIGVLI
-245 IVSLLALLNR
+245 IVSLVALLKR
-255 YREER
+255 YRDER

-274 FQIAV
+274 FQVAV

-298 LASAVWT
+298 LASAVWA

-314 DRLPAAGGSVG
+314 DRLPATGVPAD
-325 VTDTAHRPP
+325 VTDAARRSP
-334 RPTRE
+334 RPARE

-369 GWPSTILVVLTLL
+369 GWPSTGLVVLTLL

-404 AMLRTRRRP
+404 EMLRTRRRP

-421 GHALLFGIA
+421 SHALLFGIA
-430 LGLAAFVLLAFWVN
+430 LGLAAFLLLAFWVN

-454 LLFYVFVYTLW
+454 LLFYVFIYTLW
-465 LKRWTVQNIVIGG
+465 LKRTTVQNIVIGG

-493 HRVDLTAV
+493 HRVDLTAI

-527 RAQVPMLPVV
+527 RARVPMLPVV
-537 RGEAV
+537 RGDAV

-547 LVYTVLL
+547 LLYTVVL
-554 VGVTLAVV
+554 VAVTLAVV

-568 LLYLAGAVVLGG
+568 HVYLAGAVVLGG
-580 AFIALA
+580 VFIALA
-586 LVNLRSQRQRWS
+586 FVNLRSQRQRWS
-598 RLLFDYSIA
+598 RLLFHYSIA

-622 GRV
+622 GRL